1 MREYVRREK
10 GAKITLGIEKLT
22 TLEAS
27 EWYRRVGEN
36 ADGKRREREREKS
49 MNKERRPSANV
60 GQRKRLPRTRNR
72 SEALLV
78 KVREGDEWL
87 QTYKGIRVRFMVA
100 KEAMCES
107 TGVRCT
113 SSGDILVELKAG
125 VNGGHIALKINEA
138 TGYKVLACPLQIR
151 VSVEIRD
158 IDPLESREDLKQ
170 DIVSGLSIKNASEN
184 KVKSLR
190 AARWGTQAATA
201 VVPATYTTGKEVHM
215 KIRTGLTIATM
226 RVLPNYNN

>member
-1 MREYVRREK
+1 
-10 GAKITLGIEKLT
+10 
-22 TLEAS
+22 
-27 EWYRRVGEN
+27 
-36 ADGKRREREREKS
+36 

-170 DIVSGLSIKNASEN
+170 NIVSGLNIKNASEN

-201 VVPATYTTGKEVHM
+201 VVPATFHSRRLWLRFKDMIMVQLSLDYDTFCQIIMESTKKVINLRHRRFRRPQAPGPVGVSSGVPGST
-215 KIRTGLTIATM
+215 R
-226 RVLPNYNN
+226 RSS